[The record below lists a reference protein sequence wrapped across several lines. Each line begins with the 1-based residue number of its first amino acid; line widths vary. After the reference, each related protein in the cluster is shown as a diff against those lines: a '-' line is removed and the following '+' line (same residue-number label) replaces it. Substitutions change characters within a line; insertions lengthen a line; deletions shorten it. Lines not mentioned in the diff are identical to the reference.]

1 MQWLYNDLT
10 FSSKRVSF
18 YPIYLSNTW
27 RYTIKNGTVR
37 KERKNETGNKLLDVK
52 KSFQTFD

>member
-10 FSSKRVSF
+10 FSSKHVSF
-18 YPIYLSNTW
+18 YPIYLSNT
-27 RYTIKNGTVR
+27 YTIENDTVR

-52 KSFQTFD
+52 KTFQTFD

>member
-52 KSFQTFD
+52 KTFQTFD

>member
-37 KERKNETGNKLLDVK
+37 KERKNETGNK
-52 KSFQTFD
+52 